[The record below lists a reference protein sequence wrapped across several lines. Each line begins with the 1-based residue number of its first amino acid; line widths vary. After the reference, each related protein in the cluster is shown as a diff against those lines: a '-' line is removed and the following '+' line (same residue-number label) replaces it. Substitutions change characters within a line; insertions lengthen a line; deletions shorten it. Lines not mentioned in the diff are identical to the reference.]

1 MELAAATATKGTS
14 LATSECGEKCYRGK
28 INSTSINSTIIA
40 LCKMNLRVN

>member
-14 LATSECGEKCYRGK
+14 LATSECGEKCCRGK
-28 INSTSINSTIIA
+28 INYKYKQYIV